1 MAKKSKTRKQFQINQ
16 DGAFRL
22 GIACF
27 ALAGAV
33 GSGTLLN
40 GEYTTATVATAV
52 LMLVGIGWA
61 RLGLEKAK

>member
-1 MAKKSKTRKQFQINQ
+1 MAKKTKGHKQFQINQ

-33 GSGTLLN
+33 GGATLLN
-40 GEYTTATVATAV
+40 AQYVTAAVVTGV
-52 LMLVGIGWA
+52 LMLVGIGWG
-61 RLGLEKAK
+61 RLAMEQG